1 MLEDVQKILT
11 SKKERF
17 PEEGWNRLKELSR
30 KFEAGEITQSAFE
43 GRVLGVADFYDNI
56 KPQEQ
61 WWDSSDDRSLF
72 FRPYIIGPENAKDWG
87 IDLTKKPKAILGKGV
102 EWQT

>member
-30 KFEAGEITQSAFE
+30 KLEAGEITESAFE
-43 GRVLGVADFYDNI
+43 ARVWAIADFYDNI
-56 KPQEQ
+56 KQKQ
-61 WWDSSDDRSLF
+61 ARSLNGK
-72 FRPYIIGPENAKDWG
+72 PDCNNGGQWSG
-87 IDLTKKPKAILGKGV
+87 QDLCNKKP
-102 EWQT
+102 